1 MVVDR
6 DSREVVESGDM
17 PKTRWTKK
25 RLEAVLYAID
35 DWVEWRRVE
44 EMPLPVDS
52 DELGAGRTRLMEELA
67 DRSRAVNTETETT

>member
-1 MVVDR
+1 
-6 DSREVVESGDM
+6 M

-44 EMPLPVDS
+44 NMPLPIDGNM
-52 DELGAGRTRLMEELA
+52 LGAGRARLMEELV
-67 DRSRAVNTETETT
+67 DRRSAASTEREKT